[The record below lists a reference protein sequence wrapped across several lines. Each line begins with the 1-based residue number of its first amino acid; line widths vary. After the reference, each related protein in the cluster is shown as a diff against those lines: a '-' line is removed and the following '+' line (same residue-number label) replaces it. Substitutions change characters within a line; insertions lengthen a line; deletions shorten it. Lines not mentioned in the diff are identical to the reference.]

1 MDPLFVLDERF
12 FGRGPLVYAWEPA
25 GELLAACGTNRKVH
39 LFNGRGVIQRTLT
52 HASNACTALAWNAA
66 GTVLAIGQANSSAVL
81 LWERKDGELRE
92 LDLGLKEV
100 SLLLWSRAENV
111 LAIGTSKGVV
121 FIYDHDTDTKIMAGG
136 RHKRRIISA
145 DWLGSSSLA
154 YASEDKQISMC
165 TSAGILLDQVKV
177 KCLPMDVAFG
187 GKEFDEHS
195 IVSVNMEGKTI
206 LLYNATEKDNALELA
221 FQAKYGSIVAYN
233 WFSDGYIVAGF
244 SSGFVVVI
252 STRVNEIGREQFCAR
267 FQKKSLRDIKHSS
280 DSNRIACCG
289 DSCVKVIDMQGWV
302 EECTQRLPEEAGSL
316 GTLEWAA
323 GGRQLSVASDSGT
336 LYTFSVR
343 TKADEVA
350 SLTGTLFLPVARPLS
365 PACVFCGFCAILLSG
380 AVFAAATY
388 DLPLALLVGELLT
401 PTSL

>member
-1 MDPLFVLDERF
+1 M
-12 FGRGPLVYAWEPA
+12 
-25 GELLAACGTNRKVH
+25 
-39 LFNGRGVIQRTLT
+39 
-52 HASNACTALAWNAA
+52 
-66 GTVLAIGQANSSAVL
+66 L

-136 RHKRRIISA
+136 RQRR
-145 DWLGSSSLA
+145 
-154 YASEDKQISMC
+154 
-165 TSAGILLDQVKV
+165 TSARTGSAHHLHVHVGRHPAGLKVKCLPMDVAFGGKEFDEHSIVSVNMEGKTILLYNATEKDNALELALSTAGCLALHVHAHDRVLVASCWTTPSSQVKV

-302 EECTQRLPEEAGSL
+302 EECTQRLPEEAGGL
-316 GTLEWAA
+316 GTLGGRPA
-323 GGRQLSVASDSGT
+323 GGSCPSPPTRARSTPSPSERR
-336 LYTFSVR
+336 R
-343 TKADEVA
+343 TR
-350 SLTGTLFLPVARPLS
+350 SRPSQARSSSPWPEPLS
-365 PACVFCGFCAILLSG
+365 PACVFCSFCAILLSG
-380 AVFAAATY
+380 AVFAAATC